1 MNSADLLINTGAWPR
16 KALILGIVL
25 VAVSAVF
32 LILNPGQFLQ
42 SYLIAFLYCL
52 GPALGSLAILMLH
65 QLTGGR
71 WGASVRRPLESAT
84 LTLPMMIIFFIPV
97 LIGTPYLYVWMDQ
110 NVLQKDVIL
119 QHKHLYLNF
128 PFFVLRAAIYFAL
141 WNGLAFLFHRLSM
154 AEDENRTPELESRF
168 QRISGLG
175 LLLYGLTATFA
186 AIDWIMSLEPHW
198 YSTIYGLLILTGQVL
213 SGFAFVIAVTIL
225 LGKIEPFS
233 RVYSPELL
241 HDLGNLLLAFV
252 MLWAYLSFS
261 QLLIIWSGNLP
272 EEIPW
277 YVHRLQ
283 TGWQTVGILLLLFHF
298 ALPFVLLLSR
308 FVKKGA
314 RTLMGVAI
322 GILVMRWVDLVWL
335 IGPEFHPK
343 SFYIHPLDLI
353 LPLGLLA
360 IWISIY
366 MNQLQKYPII
376 PVHDPNLAEVLHHE

>member
-1 MNSADLLINTGAWPR
+1 
-16 KALILGIVL
+16 
-25 VAVSAVF
+25 
-32 LILNPGQFLQ
+32 
-42 SYLIAFLYCL
+42 
-52 GPALGSLAILMLH
+52 
-65 QLTGGR
+65 
-71 WGASVRRPLESAT
+71 
-84 LTLPMMIIFFIPV
+84 MIIFFIPV
-97 LIGTPYLYVWMDQ
+97 LIGTRYLYVWMDQ